1 MHTHVSE
8 FWKFSL
14 QYADSPAVANDKK
27 HEDVEPVLIESN
39 PEVKSV
45 SNSGSAGESDEVKE
59 SRSPESLVDA
69 VKPKHKRKKKQHGKS

>member
-14 QYADSPAVANDKK
+14 QYADSPAVANDEK
-27 HEDVEPVLIESN
+27 HEDAEPMLTESN

-45 SNSGSAGESDEVKE
+45 LNSGTAGESDEVKE
-59 SRSPESLVDA
+59 SRSPNSLIDA
-69 VKPKHKRKKKQHGKS
+69 VKPKHRRKKKQHGNS